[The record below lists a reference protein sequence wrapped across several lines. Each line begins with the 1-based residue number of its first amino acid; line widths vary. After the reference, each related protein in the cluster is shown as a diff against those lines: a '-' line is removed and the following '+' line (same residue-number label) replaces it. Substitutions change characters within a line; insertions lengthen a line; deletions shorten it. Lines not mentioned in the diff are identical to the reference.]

1 VGTSQSAAE
10 HMLATKSRLRRAL
23 LGKVPPNETGR
34 ISNRSHFDELAE
46 DLRPSQGVCDL
57 TIGIANKRD
66 MGVKASAG
74 LKNPGA
80 VFPQAK
86 QALQLCDALLDRRNG
101 LSI

>member
-10 HMLATKSRLRRAL
+10 HMLATISRLRRAL

-34 ISNRSHFDELAE
+34 ISNRSHFDEFAE
-46 DLRPSQGVCDL
+46 DLRPSQGACDL
-57 TIGIANKRD
+57 TIGVANERD

-74 LKNPGA
+74 LKDPDA
-80 VFPQAK
+80 VFRQPK
-86 QALQLCDALLDRRNG
+86 QALQFRDALLNRRNE